1 MRHGWQVCIPT
12 AGPVAERSAQ
22 LKRCQPRAGEEA
34 PPPTSCSARGPCL
47 TLILLANTSTRGG
60 LRICAPASF
69 TAAKCLS
76 SFAGFLCSA
85 HTCTTCNKVTQ
96 SRWHRQVSD
105 QRDCKG
111 QQLSSEVV

>member
-1 MRHGWQVCIPT
+1 MHPHGGACRREISAAEAMPAQGNAAGAQAPSPT
-12 AGPVAERSAQ
+12 PCG
-22 LKRCQPRAGEEA
+22 
-34 PPPTSCSARGPCL
+34 ARGLCP

-69 TAAKCLS
+69 TAPKCLS
-76 SFAGFLCSA
+76 SLAGFLCSA

-96 SRWHRQVSD
+96 WRQWRWHRQVSD

-111 QQLSSEVV
+111 QQLSSEMV